1 MNRRDA
7 LKSVAALLGAAVVGS
22 SRFLDGQVNADA
34 GGIARR
40 FTKADLALLD
50 EVGETILPAT
60 PDSPGAKAA
69 RIGAFMRD
77 IVSTT
82 YNEEERADFFAGIEA
97 LDALSRDRFGG
108 GFMQL
113 DPEERLELLLL
124 LELERRG
131 DAPYYRMM
139 KELTIWGYFSSEVGA
154 TQALRHLPVPGR
166 WEPCIEVSPD
176 AKAWA

>member
-34 GGIARR
+34 DRFARR
-40 FTKADLALLD
+40 FTEADLALLD

-60 PDSPGAKAA
+60 ADSPGAKAA

-82 YNEEERADFFAGIEA
+82 YSDEERGVFFGGIDA
-97 LDALSRDRFGG
+97 LDGLSRDRAGR
-108 GFMQL
+108 GFLKL
-113 DPEERLELLLL
+113 DPEARYELL

-139 KELTIWGYFSSEVGA
+139 KELTIWGYFSSEIGA

-166 WEPCIEVSPD
+166 WEPCIEVSPE